1 MLSAVLYWGIYTV
14 RLQVSLESKAGGD
27 RLSKRTRSAEL
38 AALTSIAAQVNC
50 TQDLG
55 EILAGALETALDVI
69 GEESGEIFLVDEET
83 GDLLLHTHQGLSE
96 AFIASESVIG
106 QGECICG
113 QAVQSGRIGMIAD
126 MAAHPARSR
135 EACMREGYRSC
146 IRLPLLA
153 RGEVLGLLNIQSKA
167 TRLFTAEDE
176 ELLTAMGHQIGIAIA
191 NAQLIDDAERRR
203 ATLDSVMNSL
213 VDGLILVDKRSRIA
227 YMNPRAEVLLG
238 LPNSALIGQTV
249 EAVDHEL
256 ESRIAQPDEVLAQLR
271 AASANLQ
278 SMPTVEFIVTVD
290 DARTLQARFF
300 SIEGAGGGSLGL
312 GLLLRDITREKELD
326 QMKSQLLSTVSHEL
340 RTPLAS
346 IKGFATTLLRQD
358 VEWDEGSRR
367 EFLAIINEE
376 SDRLTELISNLL
388 DMSRI
393 EAGTLRIETEP
404 IDLRPIIEETAS
416 EFQMMTR
423 EHSIRTHLPPVLPL
437 VMADPRRARQV
448 LRNLAENAVKYSPD
462 GGSITIS
469 AQVRADHLQG
479 SIADQGIGIEPQQ
492 LDHIFDRFYQVD
504 SAPTRRVGGS
514 GLGLSI
520 CKAIIEAH
528 KGEIWVESQPNLGST
543 FHFTLPLAHPAGEPP
558 KE

>member
-1 MLSAVLYWGIYTV
+1 M
-14 RLQVSLESKAGGD
+14 
-27 RLSKRTRSAEL
+27 SKRTRSAEL

-55 EILAGALETALDVI
+55 EILAGALGTTLEVI
-69 GEESGEIFLVDEET
+69 GEESGDIFLVDEET

-96 AFIASESVIG
+96 AFVAAESVIG
-106 QGECICG
+106 HGECICG
-113 QAVQSGRIGMIAD
+113 QAIRSGRIDVITDLAT
-126 MAAHPARSR
+126 HPARSR
-135 EACMREGYRSC
+135 EACLREGFQSC

-153 RGEVLGLLNIQSKA
+153 RGEVLGLLNIQSRA
-167 TRLFTAEDE
+167 ARHFTADDM
-176 ELLTAMGHQIGIAIA
+176 ELLTAIGNQIGIAIA

-213 VDGLILVDKRSRIA
+213 VDGLILVDKRGRIA
-227 YMNPRAEVLLG
+227 YMNPRAEVLLD
-238 LPNSALIGQTV
+238 LPAPAMMGQMLDTMDRELV
-249 EAVDHEL
+249 GRLAQPEAVF
-256 ESRIAQPDEVLAQLR
+256 AQLR
-271 AASANLQ
+271 AATADLHSTPA
-278 SMPTVEFIVTVD
+278 VEFTVSAED
-290 DARTLQARFF
+290 TRTLQARFF
-300 SIEGAGGGSLGL
+300 SIQGTGGGSLGL

-367 EFLAIINEE
+367 EFLSIISEE
-376 SDRLTELISNLL
+376 SDRLAELISNLL

-404 IDLRPIIEETAS
+404 MDLHPIIEETAT

-423 EHSIRTHLPPVLPL
+423 DHTIQTLLPPVLPP
-437 VMADPRRARQV
+437 VVADPRRARQV
-448 LRNLAENAVKYSPD
+448 LRNLVENAVKYSPN
-462 GGSITIS
+462 GGPITIS
-469 AQVRADHLQG
+469 AQVRTDHLQV
-479 SIADQGIGIEPQQ
+479 SVADQGIGIEPQQ

-504 SAPTRRVGGS
+504 SASTRRVGGS

-520 CKAIIEAH
+520 CEAIVEAH
-528 KGEIWVESQPNLGST
+528 HGEIWVESQPNLGSI
-543 FHFTLPLAHPAGEPP
+543 FHFTLPLTRPGGEPS